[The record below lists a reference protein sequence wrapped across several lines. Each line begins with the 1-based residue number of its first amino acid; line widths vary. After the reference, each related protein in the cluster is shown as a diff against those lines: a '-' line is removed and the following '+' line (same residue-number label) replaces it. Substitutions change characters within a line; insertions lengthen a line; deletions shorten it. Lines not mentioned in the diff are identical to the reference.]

1 MLFSLPVSIIVL
13 VAVLYYPVY
22 RLILTVSVG
31 RLQKKKNAILNEEE
45 IKGQS
50 RRAHFI
56 TIILLPLFS
65 YIYNTHLMG
74 GG

>member
-1 MLFSLPVSIIVL
+1 MLFNLPISVVL
-13 VAVLYYPVY
+13 LVVLLYYPMY

-31 RLQKKKNAILNEEE
+31 RLQKKKNAALDEAE

-65 YIYNTHLMG
+65 YIYNTHLLG
-74 GG
+74 G